1 MNFSK
6 ANKIAIA
13 ALLQFVAYKKCT
25 RSHLFHIAKEK
36 SCDYLIINNIH
47 TKICS
52 AVLFW
57 HLESEPVL
65 KPCAPDKNCGPNGLK
80 LLVHVLLMFVS
91 VADFLGITSFHLWK
105 HHLLRGTADFV
116 HSRYFVIVFKGLQ
129 VSVACHVYNLASLE
143 VCSLQLFN
151 CLSGAWLE
159 NTFNKSRDVFL
170 MIDFI
175 ISLILFTLIGCQTC
189 EKGSFM

>member
-1 MNFSK
+1 MGLSRWHTCGPMTVWGFASHDFECARGICGLWK
-6 ANKIAIA
+6 M
-13 ALLQFVAYKKCT
+13 YKVSVIPHCT
-25 RSHLFHIAKEK
+25 RKIMWL
-36 SCDYLIINNIH
+36 LINNIR
-47 TKICS
+47 TKIGN

-65 KPCAPDKNCGPNGLK
+65 KAWTPDKNCGPNGLK
-80 LLVHVLLMFVS
+80 LLVLLMFVS

-105 HHLLRGTADFV
+105 HHWLRGTADFV

-159 NTFNKSRDVFL
+159 NTFNKFQE
-170 MIDFI
+170 
-175 ISLILFTLIGCQTC
+175 T
-189 EKGSFM
+189 